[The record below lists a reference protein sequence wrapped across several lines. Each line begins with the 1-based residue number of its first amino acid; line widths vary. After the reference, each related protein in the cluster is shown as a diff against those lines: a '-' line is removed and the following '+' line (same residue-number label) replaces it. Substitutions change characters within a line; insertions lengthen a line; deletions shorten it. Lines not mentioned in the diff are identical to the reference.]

1 MGRAVHEVSLVESI
15 VELVAEEQR
24 RQFFSRV
31 RMIRLTVGALGHA
44 EPDALRFCFD
54 AVTHGTVADGARLE
68 IQIVPGEGWCSVCH
82 QRMQAAERFAA
93 CPVCGNGPMRLMAGD
108 ELRLAELEVE

>member
-1 MGRAVHEVSLVESI
+1 VHEVSLVESI
-15 VELVAEEQR
+15 VDLVAEEQR
-24 RQFFSRV
+24 KQFFARV

-54 AVTHGTVADGARLE
+54 AVTRGTVADGARLE
-68 IQIVPGEGWCSVCH
+68 IQIVPGEGWCAVCR
-82 QRMQAAERFAA
+82 QYAQVSERFAA
-93 CPVCGNGPMRLMAGD
+93 CPVCDHGPMRLTAGD

>member
-1 MGRAVHEVSLVESI
+1 MHEISLMESI
-15 VELVAEEQR
+15 VDLVVDER
-24 RQFFSRV
+24 RKQVFSHV

-54 AVTHGTVADGARLE
+54 AVTRGTIADGAALAIE
-68 IQIVPGEGWCSVCH
+68 IVPGAGWCAVCQQIVP
-82 QRMQAAERFAA
+82 MDERFAA
-93 CPVCGNGPMRLMAGD
+93 CPVCGDGPLRMTAGD

>member
-1 MGRAVHEVSLVESI
+1 MHEISLVESI
-15 VELVAEEQR
+15 IGLVAAE
-24 RQFFSRV
+24 RQKQPFNRV

-54 AVTHGTVADGARLE
+54 AVTAGTIADGAALE
-68 IQIVPGEGWCSVCH
+68 IEIIPGAGWCAMC
-82 QRMQAAERFAA
+82 QRNVPLAQRFAA
-93 CPVCGNGPMRLMAGD
+93 CPVCGDGPVRMVAGD

>member
-1 MGRAVHEVSLVESI
+1 MHEASLVESI
-15 VELVAEEQR
+15 VGLVVDEQR
-24 RQFFSRV
+24 KQPFSRV

-54 AVTHGTVADGARLE
+54 AVTRGTIADGAALE
-68 IQIVPGEGWCSVCH
+68 IEIVAGAGWCTSCRRTVP
-82 QRMQAAERFAA
+82 MKERFAA
-93 CPVCGNGPMRLMAGD
+93 CPICCGGSVRMVAGD